1 MTERKRVMTDYRN
14 DTEERELL
22 EERRKLSLE
31 RIRQIPEEKSVPVTY
46 REYFAEM
53 AKYIVKL
60 QELEKRLKEGILEHG
75 SMEELQALN
84 VGPYR
89 DILPEMY
96 EHSYGNPAY
105 AAKMLGEGYGQM
117 LSFLYAEIQ
126 GMVVSVYEGRLW
138 DCVVVMELFLEIY
151 HMFEEEELPTKAALR
166 DVFYWYV
173 SDYTDETME
182 YRIREMVDP
191 TLDFA
196 SGIVRKADL
205 TDLRYLYRYGE
216 YVTENER
223 KTAEFLN
230 GLPQEQIDAMARTYT
245 EGYRIGFVLGNRDL
259 SKKKTVNIRYHLGFE
274 RMVRAAILQFEEM
287 GLQPVIYR
295 SAVHGADR
303 NRRGLRTGYSGA
315 VPNKQFDYDHKED
328 AALFLDED
336 LVQRRLRAMQVAYE
350 KHKEEAN
357 THAGPAVIEIFGEK
371 PFSPKANKDALSF
384 NEKQQKLQVRY
395 DNEAGQITNRYI
407 IGEERS
413 FTIIAYPVPE
423 IGEQFEE
430 IFRETVKINTLDYRK
445 YQRIQ
450 QHLIDALDQGTR
462 VHVKGKG
469 ENRTDLWIQ
478 LHKLEQPEK
487 QTNFENCVADVNIPV
502 GEVFTSPVLK
512 GTNGVLHVTSVYL
525 NELNYQNLCLT
536 LTDGMITDYGCT
548 NFEQEGENRK
558 YIEANI
564 LNHHK
569 TLPIGEFAI
578 GTNTTAY
585 VVAEK
590 YQIADKLPILIAE
603 KMGPHFAMGDTCYSW
618 AEDTAVFNPD
628 GKEIIA
634 RDNEISILR
643 KEDPGKAYFGC
654 HTDIT
659 IPYDELDYI
668 RVQKEDGSE
677 VSLIEDG
684 RFVLPGTEELNEAFQ
699 E

>member
-151 HMFEEEELPTKAALR
+151 HMFEEEEFPTKAALR

-245 EGYRIGFVLGNRDL
+245 EGYRIGFVLGNKDL

-462 VHVKGKG
+462 VHIKGKG

-668 RVQKEDGSE
+668 RVQEEDGSE